1 MAARPD
7 SLHDRQARPR
17 RSIFARGLPI
27 PSCAAKAGRGPL
39 AALSPVAA
47 DVFGRWSMWRS
58 VLLAAG
64 IFACI
69 LGVEMLVVDSAV
81 LVSLNGQSGERNF
94 QAPDWAPWTLLSV
107 GAATILHFCQLPR
120 MSQSPHPPY
129 AR

>member
-1 MAARPD
+1 
-7 SLHDRQARPR
+7 
-17 RSIFARGLPI
+17 
-27 PSCAAKAGRGPL
+27 
-39 AALSPVAA
+39 
-47 DVFGRWSMWRS
+47 MWKS

-81 LVSLNGQSGERNF
+81 LVPLSGEGGERNF

-120 MSQSPHPPY
+120 MSQSPPQI
-129 AR
+129 R

>member
-1 MAARPD
+1 MARSSPRVPW
-7 SLHDRQARPR
+7 LPTVVGR
-17 RSIFARGLPI
+17 RS
-27 PSCAAKAGRGPL
+27 
-39 AALSPVAA
+39 
-47 DVFGRWSMWRS
+47 MWKS

-81 LVSLNGQSGERNF
+81 LVPLNGQGGERNF

-120 MSQSPHPPY
+120 MSQSPPQI
-129 AR
+129 R